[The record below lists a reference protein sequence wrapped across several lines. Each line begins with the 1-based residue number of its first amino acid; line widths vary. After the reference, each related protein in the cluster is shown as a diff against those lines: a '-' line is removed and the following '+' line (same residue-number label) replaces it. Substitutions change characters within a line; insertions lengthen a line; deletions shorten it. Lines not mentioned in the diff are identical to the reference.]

1 MILGV
6 DIGGTKTLIGLFD
19 LKGQIAFQKR
29 FPTPTTYA
37 NFLKEFENTITEL
50 IPKIDTV
57 VVAAPGRIDRKTG
70 KVVAFGNLPWK
81 NIPLKQ
87 DVERITNKKVM
98 VENDAKLAALA
109 EASLISDKFDKI
121 LYLTFSTGIGA
132 GLVYKGHL
140 DEAMIDSEAGQM
152 LLANRDEE
160 NKLVRWET
168 MASGKA
174 LFKKY
179 GKKASEIDDPKIWES
194 HSYKM
199 ALGIVELCA
208 VIEPD
213 AIIIGGGVGSH
224 FSKFDQPLSKSVSKL
239 LPDLVKRP
247 VLLGAKNAELAS
259 LLGCFEYAN
268 EKV

>member
-1 MILGV
+1 M
-6 DIGGTKTLIGLFD
+6 
-19 LKGQIAFQKR
+19 
-29 FPTPTTYA
+29 
-37 NFLKEFENTITEL
+37 
-50 IPKIDTV
+50 
-57 VVAAPGRIDRKTG
+57 
-70 KVVAFGNLPWK
+70 
-81 NIPLKQ
+81 
-87 DVERITNKKVM
+87 
-98 VENDAKLAALA
+98 ENDAKLAALA
-109 EASLISDKFDKI
+109 ESSLISDKYDKI

-152 LLANRDEE
+152 LLADRDEGG
-160 NKLVRWET
+160 KLVRWES

-174 LFKKY
+174 LYKKY
-179 GKKASEIDDPKIWES
+179 GKKASEIDDLNIWES

-224 FSKFDQPLSKSVSKL
+224 FDKFNRPLSNAIEKL
-239 LPDLVKRP
+239 LPDLVKKP

-259 LLGCFEYAN
+259 LLGCYAYSR